1 MFMTIS
7 AGTQVKPLP
16 TVPDSNITIPER
28 PTGRDCILK
37 SIPAG
42 FPLIPRYSRIDRHIS
57 TTGRPI
63 HFMFGYRVGFSG
75 TEDLMALFSI
85 GTPPSWIISNGHI
98 SATAHDLLTSRALC
112 DSTAFL
118 SLCRTLDTSEKNR
131 QRLPQGS
138 PHCVPASSIHTLLF
152 NSVSH
157 LSSSQWAVQLVT

>member
-1 MFMTIS
+1 MTIS

-16 TVPDSNITIPER
+16 TVPDSNITIPDR

-42 FPLIPRYSRIDRHIS
+42 MRYSRIDGHIS
-57 TTGRPI
+57 TTGGPI

-85 GTPPSWIISNGHI
+85 GTPPSWIILNGHI
-98 SATAHDLLTSRALC
+98 SATAHDLLTSRASCSHLC

-118 SLCRTLDTSEKNR
+118 SLCRTLDTSEKK
-131 QRLPQGS
+131 S
-138 PHCVPASSIHTLLF
+138 SASSARFSRLCASQFDTHTP
-152 NSVSH
+152 V
-157 LSSSQWAVQLVT
+157 